1 MTFESRTD
9 SLYHAANQ
17 GQVEIR
23 SIVGNGYNSANAIQ
37 MQVHNP
43 GQQPVRVVVP
53 QGTMVEQQTW
63 TGKQNLV
70 VKEDVWIEIQP
81 GQTGNFPLPAFCANA
96 SAGSP
101 NNDPMNLTPF
111 VFHDMGE
118 SFRDQDSMWRT
129 TDSRRGVRMG

>member
-1 MTFESRTD
+1 
-9 SLYHAANQ
+9 
-17 GQVEIR
+17 
-23 SIVGNGYNSANAIQ
+23 

-70 VKEDVWIEIQP
+70 VKEDVWIDIQP

>member
-9 SLYHAANQ
+9 TLYHAANQ

-23 SIVGNGYNSANAIQ
+23 SITGKGYDRANAIQ

-43 GQQPVRVVVP
+43 SSQPVRVVVP
-53 QGTMVEQQTW
+53 QGTLVEQQTW

-70 VKEDVWIEIQP
+70 VKEDVWIDIQP
-81 GQTGNFPLPAFCANA
+81 GQTGSFPLPAFCANA

-111 VFHDMGE
+111 IFHDMGE

-129 TDSRRGVRMG
+129 TDSRRSVRMR